1 MTKTALIVEDEIFV
15 ALDLERILV
24 DGGYQVAGIAADAE
38 SALQAAPG
46 CGFAFVDV
54 NLRDGPTGPRIAE
67 QIARDYGVKVVFVTA
82 NPAQIDCGRDC
93 ALGYI
98 RKPFSES
105 RRQRR
110 YRFARFEPSGLGA
123 VQRRDRHADRYDQSF
138 RLPFARHHP
147 AQLSHGGQFDQ
158 LAAETVR
165 PIRRGD

>member
-1 MTKTALIVEDEIFV
+1 MRTNTALIVEDEIFV

-105 RRQRR
+105 
-110 YRFARFEPSGLGA
+110 AILA
-123 VQRRDRHADRYDQSF
+123 A
-138 RLPFARHHP
+138 A
-147 AQLSHGGQFDQ
+147 A
-158 LAAETVR
+158 LAAEGRSPAANDDIVLLDSSR
-165 PIRRGD
+165 QA